1 MASADGEQHDPETL
15 ALLRR
20 VLDEVWETLAPEQ
33 RERTLKSE
41 VALRILKLSNCGVRD
56 PAKLR
61 LAAMADVTVDGGK
74 GAFWRSGK

>member
-1 MASADGEQHDPETL
+1 MPSADGERFDPETL

-20 VLDEVWETLAPEQ
+20 VLEEAWQAFAPEQ

-41 VALRILKLSNCGVRD
+41 VALRILNLANRGVCD

-61 LAAMADVTVDGGK
+61 LAAATDVTGDV
-74 GAFWRSGK
+74 R